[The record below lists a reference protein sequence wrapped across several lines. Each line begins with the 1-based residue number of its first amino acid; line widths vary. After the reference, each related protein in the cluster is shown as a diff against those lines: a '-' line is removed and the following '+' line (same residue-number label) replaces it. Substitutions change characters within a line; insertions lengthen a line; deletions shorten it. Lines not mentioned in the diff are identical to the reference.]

1 MATILGRTTH
11 PQQKRPL
18 KALFFGPPGSGK
30 TELGSTAPAP
40 LILDFEDG
48 TMTIRDKAV
57 DVFQPRKWSDVVDA
71 YQTLATGGHTW
82 ESFVV
87 DTVSMMQ
94 EISSWDTPLLGDF
107 QAGKDPRNSYGR
119 ISATMKDML
128 WKFALLPMNVIFL
141 AQMRIEDGPDDKT
154 KPEEGTFPLIPEVS
168 PAILKV
174 LTAAPDVIGR
184 TFVRPAPGGK
194 PIYGVS
200 FGPDSRSL
208 VKQRALGLPAEVSNL
223 TIPKLIERIGGNK

>member
-1 MATILGRTTH
+1 MASILGKTTH
-11 PQQKRPL
+11 PQRNRPL

-30 TELGSTAPAP
+30 TELGSTAPKP
-40 LILDFEDG
+40 LILDFESG
-48 TMTIRDKAV
+48 TMTIREKAV
-57 DVFQPRKWSDVVDA
+57 DVFQPRKWSDVIDA
-71 YQTLATGGHTW
+71 YQTLATAGHAW
-82 ESFVV
+82 ESVVV

-119 ISATMKDML
+119 LSATMKDML
-128 WKFALLPMNVIFL
+128 WKFALLPMNVVFL
-141 AQMRIEDGPDDKT
+141 AQMRIEDGPDDKP
-154 KPEEGTFPLIPEVS
+154 KAEEGTYPLIPDVS
-168 PAILKV
+168 PSILKV

-184 TFVRPAPGGK
+184 TFVRATPTG

-208 VKQRALGLPAEVSNL
+208 AKQRALGLPPEATGL
-223 TIPKLIERIGGNK
+223 TIPKLITKIGGTK